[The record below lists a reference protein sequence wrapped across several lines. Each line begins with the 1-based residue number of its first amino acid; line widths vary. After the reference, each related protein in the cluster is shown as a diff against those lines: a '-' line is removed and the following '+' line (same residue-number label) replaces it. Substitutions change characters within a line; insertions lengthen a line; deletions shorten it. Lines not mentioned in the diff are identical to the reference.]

1 MYLKGYRITMAT
13 GKIIT
18 LPKWDFGGDKSFTN
32 RVWNGIVE
40 NIRTLSPDSYPLRII
55 DLDQAERPLFTI
67 TTPAEF
73 EAWLIHDF
81 DVKDYL
87 RPKS

>member
-1 MYLKGYRITMAT
+1 MYLKGYRITTTT

-40 NIRTLSPDSYPLRII
+40 NTRSLSPDSYPFHIS
-55 DLDQAERPLFTI
+55 DLDQEERPSFTI
-67 TTPAEF
+67 STPVEF
-73 EAWLIHDF
+73 EAWLKNDF
-81 DVKDYL
+81 DSKDYL
-87 RPKS
+87 KPKS